1 MTKNTNKTAPWF
13 KPGWNKKRDSEL
25 TWQQVKKILGNARTD
40 EELLASFAELTNKEQ
55 WEIFGK
61 YFAPPKENVVK
72 SEGSVTISLVLDG
85 LTKTKEI
92 EGELVDHKALPV
104 DNSDDEPVDN
114 S

>member
-1 MTKNTNKTAPWF
+1 MKTQTNTAHYRDQS
-13 KPGWNKKRDSEL
+13 KRDR
-25 TWQQVKKILGNARTD
+25 TPKWGQIARWIYNAKTP
-40 EELLASFAELTNKEQ
+40 EEWIKAFSMLPIKDQFEFLY
-55 WEIFGK
+55 K
-61 YFAPPKENVVK
+61 YHQPPKENVVK

-85 LTKTKEI
+85 LTKTKEV